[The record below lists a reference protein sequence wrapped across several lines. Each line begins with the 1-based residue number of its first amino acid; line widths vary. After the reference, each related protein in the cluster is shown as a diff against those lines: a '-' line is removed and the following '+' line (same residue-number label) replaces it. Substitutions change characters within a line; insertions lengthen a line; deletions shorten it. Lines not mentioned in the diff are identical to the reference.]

1 MDYGVDD
8 GGNASPGH
16 KRLRRS
22 EIVDRE
28 YQNGE
33 VESTDDDLPDEDT
46 DDLERKQRTVRGR
59 VRPSP
64 RKTPGLMFV

>member
-64 RKTPGLMFV
+64 RKTPGLMLV